1 MQICDK
7 DPVISLT
14 APEGNLIKW
23 SELTFR
29 TIQSWQFM
37 ARLSAELQQYFFEVA
52 PVRPVTNESAMEKS
66 EPRVRLRD
74 ILDLAGERT
83 FGFLF
88 VCLSL
93 PSALPIPAP
102 GYSIPFGV
110 VMLVLAVQLAMG
122 RERPWLPEKW
132 RDRSFELTQIQKVI
146 KAGVPW
152 LQRIEMISRPRLSAI
167 CKGRT
172 GQLVLGIAIAIL
184 SISMISPLPLTNTA
198 PAFSIFVM
206 GFGLLDDDG
215 FISIGGLT
223 LGVVA
228 LTLSVAVHIAFF
240 WGGMA
245 AVEQLR
251 ELI

>member
-1 MQICDK
+1 
-7 DPVISLT
+7 
-14 APEGNLIKW
+14 
-23 SELTFR
+23 
-29 TIQSWQFM
+29 M

-52 PVRPVTNESAMEKS
+52 PARAVANESATNSAINTAS
-66 EPRVRLRD
+66 EPEARVCLRD

-102 GYSIPFGV
+102 GYSTPFGI
-110 VMLVLAVQLAMG
+110 VMLVLAIQLIIG
-122 RERPWLPEKW
+122 RERPWLPQKW
-132 RDRSFELTQIQKVI
+132 NNHSFELTQVQKLI

-152 LQRIEMISRPRLSAI
+152 LQRIETISRPRLSAI
-167 CKGRT
+167 CTSRT

-198 PAFSIFVM
+198 PAFAIFVM

-215 FISIGGLT
+215 FISISGLT
-223 LGVVA
+223 IGAIA
-228 LTLSVAVHIAFF
+228 LALSVTVHIAFF
-240 WGGMA
+240 WGGMTM
-245 AVEQLR
+245 VEQVI
-251 ELI
+251 EQIKQIKP

>member
-1 MQICDK
+1 
-7 DPVISLT
+7 
-14 APEGNLIKW
+14 
-23 SELTFR
+23 
-29 TIQSWQFM
+29 M

-52 PVRPVTNESAMEKS
+52 PARSVTNEPVIDKPEQ
-66 EPRVRLRD
+66 RVCLRD

-88 VCLSL
+88 VCLAL

-102 GYSIPFGV
+102 GYSTPFGI
-110 VMLVLAVQLAMG
+110 VMLVLAIQLAMG
-122 RERPWLPEKW
+122 RERPWLPQKW
-132 RDRSFELTQIQKVI
+132 NNRSFELTQIQKLI

-152 LQRIEMISRPRLSAI
+152 LQRIEIITRPRLSPI
-167 CKGRT
+167 CKSRT
-172 GQLVLGIAIAIL
+172 GQLVMGIAIAIL

-215 FISIGGLT
+215 FISIGGMT

-228 LTLSVAVHIAFF
+228 LALSAAVHVAFF